1 MRGSEGIMN
10 RIGHSFKF
18 SAGSQRSVCRT
29 SYRLTLPCVGSWR
42 AHQLELLVIHSYRP
56 LKRPRSPF
64 WLLMCLPLRNVS
76 PSQLHFLKHLYYFD
90 RSEAQF
96 VE

>member
-1 MRGSEGIMN
+1 MRESEEIMN
-10 RIGHSFKF
+10 RIGYSFKF
-18 SAGSQRSVCRT
+18 LAGSQRTVSRT
-29 SYRLTLPCVGSWR
+29 AYRASLPSVGSWK
-42 AHQLELLVIHSYRP
+42 AHQLELLVIHSYQP